1 MVLNLVGFLA
11 RGLPIPLLLGLSI
24 AGIVQGQEE
33 IAGLEVEA
41 NATLPKLEL
50 IPVER
55 REDALTP
62 FEKAEL
68 RRLFGLDLRELAR
81 RPIKGVLGYEQEY
94 WRNPASVHVIR
105 PDDFSLNGHV
115 LTVEALRGVP
125 GMFVG
130 RGVGYDDY
138 AIMRNFSGSS
148 TEKFLAMTDGREM
161 LQHMGGT
168 VNGTVEGVPLEIL
181 YRIEIVRGPGASIW
195 GTNAVSGV
203 YNIVT
208 KSAGATQGDSIRM
221 VIRDDGTFLGDYV
234 HGGQAGEDAFY
245 RVWFRNQEY
254 AEGELISGLPA
265 RDDGSFRKVGFR
277 YDKILSPNLDL
288 TVAGAY
294 GERRVERMLDLSQR
308 LYYYNG
314 VDASGQPVLVPIAT
328 AAVMEANFPGSFPG
342 AAVPTSW
349 QPYLASANVGV
360 PTGFVRYQY
369 YGEMPVDAGHLRA
382 KLTGITSTDMEW
394 SLSAYAERYQSF
406 FGHVGYYWEEDEYDL
421 DFRADQPLGERHHL
435 AFGVGYRR
443 IEEEVDS
450 RMTPPWVFPTID
462 TVSGTL
468 TPTSLT
474 PSSDI
479 AILDYG
485 SNPTNFNRITGFLQ
499 DSYEASDSLLLS
511 AGIKVEESDLTG
523 FGLQPG
529 ARASWKVNDS
539 NVLWTA
545 YSRAHRT
552 SALIERYGKVNYARI
567 YVPAMGAWLNQSFPG
582 NPDYEQE
589 VTDAYELGW
598 RTQPRDDLTLELS
611 LYHYDTRDAIF
622 SGPPKYEVSDVK
634 TTGGEFTFDFAPV
647 DSWQL
652 KGGASRTFSKKEG
665 VESSDFPKTIANLS
679 SHLRLRDDLT
689 FSQNFYYTSARV
701 IPSSYNPIPVPAHLR
716 MDLGLVWRPDDSLE
730 IGLFGRDLLDPDHPE
745 TMFVDLDVEPGKI
758 ERAFLL
764 SLTKRF

>member
-1 MVLNLVGFLA
+1 MLFLFGDSPRA
-11 RGLPIPLLLGLSI
+11 VKFVFFLGLTL
-24 AGIVQGQEE
+24 ACNLHAQEKGD
-33 IAGLEVEA
+33 ANEVEA

-55 REDALTP
+55 SANALTP

-125 GMFVG
+125 GMFVS

-138 AIMRNFSGSS
+138 VIMRNFSGSS

-168 VNGTVEGVPLEIL
+168 VNATVEGVPLEIID
-181 YRIEIVRGPGASIW
+181 RIEIVRGPGASIW

-208 KSAGATQGDSIRM
+208 KSAAATQGDSVRL

-245 RVWFRNQEY
+245 RVWFRDQEY
-254 AEGELISGLPA
+254 AEGELLSGLPA
-265 RDDGSFRKVGFR
+265 RDDGYFRKAGFR
-277 YDKILSPNLDL
+277 YDKMLSPNLDL
-288 TVAGAY
+288 TFSGAY
-294 GERRVERMLDLSQR
+294 GERRVEHILDLSHR

-314 VDASGQPVLVPIAT
+314 VDASGQPDLIPIAT
-328 AAVMEANFPGSFPG
+328 AARAETLSPGSFPG
-342 AAVPTSW
+342 AAVPSTW
-349 QPYLASANVGV
+349 QPYLAFSNAGM
-360 PTGFVRYQY
+360 PEGFVRYQY
-369 YGEMPVDAGHLRA
+369 YGEMPVDAGHLRG
-382 KLTGITSTDMEW
+382 KLTGITDTDMEW
-394 SLSAYAERYQSF
+394 SLAAYAERYRTF
-406 FGHVGYYWEEDEYDL
+406 LGHVGYYWEEDEYDL

-443 IEEEVDS
+443 MEEMVDS
-450 RMTPPWVFPTID
+450 RMTPPWAFPTID
-462 TVSGTL
+462 TISGTL
-468 TPTSLT
+468 TPTSFV
-474 PSSDI
+474 PSTDI

-485 SNPTNFNRITGFLQ
+485 SNPTKFNRFTGFLQ
-499 DSYEASDSLLLS
+499 DSYEASDNLLLS
-511 AGIKVEESDLTG
+511 VGMKVEESDLTD

-529 ARASWKVNDS
+529 ARASWMVNDS

-552 SALIERYGKVNYARI
+552 SSLIERYAKVNYARL

-582 NPDYEQE
+582 NPDYEKE

-598 RTQPRDDLTLELS
+598 RTQPRDDLTFELS

-622 SGPPKYEVSDVK
+622 SGPPKYEVNDVK

-652 KGGASRTFSKKEG
+652 KGGVSRTFSEKEG
-665 VESSDFPKTIANLS
+665 VESSDFPKTIANMS

-689 FSQNFYYTSARV
+689 FSQNFYYTSTRV
-701 IPSSYNPIPVPAHLR
+701 IPSSYNPISVPAHLR
-716 MDLGLVWRPDDSLE
+716 MDLGLVWRPDETWE

-745 TMFVDLDVEPGKI
+745 TMYVDLDVEPGKI
-758 ERAFLL
+758 ERSFLL